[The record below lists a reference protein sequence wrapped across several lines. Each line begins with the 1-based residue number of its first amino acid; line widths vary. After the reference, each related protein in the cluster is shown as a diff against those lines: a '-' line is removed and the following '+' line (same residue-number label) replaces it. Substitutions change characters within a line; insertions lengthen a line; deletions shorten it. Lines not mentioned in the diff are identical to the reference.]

1 MRFHA
6 CMKAVLIVVL
16 SLMAQLL
23 ATTLP
28 AAASAARV
36 GGSARPAA
44 DDPYPSLLEGVVFVD
59 VDRNGYADYEEP
71 QLLDVAVVLSG
82 TDDLGQPV
90 LLTTTT
96 NVGGWPDFSLEVA
109 RPGTYT
115 LGIWGLADFA
125 LEAAYFDDAPQ
136 PDPAVISLTL
146 EAESTHNARFS
157 VWPRGLAGR
166 VYLDSNAN
174 SQRDPDEVS
183 GAGGV
188 PITSPARPCR
198 GR

>member
-1 MRFHA
+1 
-6 CMKAVLIVVL
+6 MKAVLIVVT
-16 SLMAQLL
+16 LMAQLL

-96 NVGGWPDFSLEVA
+96 NVGGWPYFSLEVA

-115 LGIWGLADFA
+115 LGISGLADFA
-125 LEAAYFDDAPQ
+125 LEAA
-136 PDPAVISLTL
+136 
-146 EAESTHNARFS
+146 
-157 VWPRGLAGR
+157 
-166 VYLDSNAN
+166 
-174 SQRDPDEVS
+174 
-183 GAGGV
+183 
-188 PITSPARPCR
+188 
-198 GR
+198 